1 MRPARDPSPEWRRTA
16 GPDETGQIDMTAVMA
31 RLDELD
37 RKAARKPQPPKP
49 RRPLSW
55 SAAAVAISVTLAL
68 IGGACVALALL
79 LTHGAL

>member
-1 MRPARDPSPEWRRTA
+1 MRAARDPSPEWRRTA
-16 GPDETGQIDMTAVMA
+16 GLDETGQIDMAAVMA

-37 RKAARKPQPPKP
+37 RKATRKPQPVKP
-49 RRPLSW
+49 RRPLAW
-55 SAAAVAISVTLAL
+55 STAVVLVVMTLAL